1 MREISKNHT
10 ENQEHSIEKLNLKT
24 PHFQSKIK
32 QLLKQIMMMKFIK
45 MGGLMFAFLFIFG
58 TAQAQKFGYVNS
70 GEILTD
76 MPAVKQM
83 QSNLEGF
90 KTQLEKKAEQ
100 MIKEFQ
106 TKQQKAAADEQAGN
120 LSPAAKETLLKE
132 LQTKEQEILKFQQ
145 ESQQQ
150 LAEKEQTLLQPILD
164 KVNTAINDVAT
175 EDGYQFIFDL
185 QSGVLLYYKAEA
197 DVTAKVKS
205 KLGI

>member
-1 MREISKNHT
+1 
-10 ENQEHSIEKLNLKT
+10 
-24 PHFQSKIK
+24 
-32 QLLKQIMMMKFIK
+32 MMKFIK
-45 MGGLMFAFLFIFG
+45 MGGLMFAFLFVFG

-70 GEILTD
+70 REILTQ

-100 MIKEFQ
+100 MIKDFQ
-106 TKQQKAAADEQAGN
+106 TKQQKAAADEQAGV
-120 LSPAAKETLLKE
+120 LSPAMKESLLKE
-132 LQTKEQEILKFQQ
+132 LQTKEQEIIKFQQ
-145 ESQQQ
+145 DSQQQ

-175 EDGYQFIFDL
+175 QDGYQFIFDL

>member
-1 MREISKNHT
+1 
-10 ENQEHSIEKLNLKT
+10 
-24 PHFQSKIK
+24 
-32 QLLKQIMMMKFIK
+32 MMKFIK
-45 MGGLMFAFLFIFG
+45 TGSLMFAFLFVFG

-70 GEILTD
+70 GEILTG

-100 MIKEFQ
+100 MIKDFQ
-106 TKQQKAAADEQAGN
+106 TKQQSAAAEEQAGN

-185 QSGVLLYYKAEA
+185 QSGVLLYYKEEA

>member
-1 MREISKNHT
+1 
-10 ENQEHSIEKLNLKT
+10 
-24 PHFQSKIK
+24 
-32 QLLKQIMMMKFIK
+32 MMKFIK
-45 MGGLMFAFLFIFG
+45 MGGLMFAFLFVFG

-70 GEILTD
+70 GEILTQ

-100 MIKEFQ
+100 MIKDFQ
-106 TKQQKAAADEQAGN
+106 TKQQKAAADEQAGV
-120 LSPAAKETLLKE
+120 LSPAMKESLLKE
-132 LQTKEQEILKFQQ
+132 LQTKEQEIIKFQQ
-145 ESQQQ
+145 DSQQQ

-175 EDGYQFIFDL
+175 QDGYQFIFDL

>member
-1 MREISKNHT
+1 LRK
-10 ENQEHSIEKLNLKT
+10 
-24 PHFQSKIK
+24 
-32 QLLKQIMMMKFIK
+32 
-45 MGGLMFAFLFIFG
+45 
-58 TAQAQKFGYVNS
+58 
-70 GEILTD
+70 
-76 MPAVKQM
+76 
-83 QSNLEGF
+83 
-90 KTQLEKKAEQ
+90 
-100 MIKEFQ
+100 
-106 TKQQKAAADEQAGN
+106 TKQQSAAAEEQAGN

-185 QSGVLLYYKAEA
+185 QSGVLLYYKEEA

>member
-1 MREISKNHT
+1 
-10 ENQEHSIEKLNLKT
+10 
-24 PHFQSKIK
+24 
-32 QLLKQIMMMKFIK
+32 MMKFIK
-45 MGGLMFAFLFIFG
+45 TASLMFALLLTVG

-70 GEILTD
+70 GEILTQ

-100 MIKEFQ
+100 MLTAFQ
-106 TKQQKAAADEQAGN
+106 TKQRDAAQKEQQGL
-120 LSPAAKETLLKE
+120 LSPAQKESLLKE
-132 LQTKEQEILKFQQ
+132 LQEKEQEILKYQQ
-145 ESQQQ
+145 DSQQK
-150 LAEKEQTLLQPILD
+150 LLEKEQELLQPILD

-175 EDGYQFIFDL
+175 TDGYQFIFDL
-185 QSGVLLYYKAEA
+185 QSGVLLYYKEEQ